1 MLTYLRGSDELVNRA
16 LKDFGHEQLP
26 FTRFTPNA
34 AWYYMLLI
42 SLFLFESFKEDAAF
56 PAVSVT
62 AYAST
67 VRRQLIDVAG
77 KIVRHSG
84 RVVLK
89 VARCAF
95 EGLQLADNLLS

>member
-1 MLTYLRGSDELVNRA
+1 MVNRGF
-16 LKDFGHEQLP
+16 KDFGHEQQP

-34 AWYYMLLI
+34 AWYYMLLVGF
-42 SLFLFESFKEDAAF
+42 FLFESFKEDAAS
-56 PAVSVT
+56 PVVSIT

-84 RVVLK
+84 QVVLK

-95 EGLQLADNLLS
+95 EGLQLAEMLKRCIEPPMLQH